1 MNCPVCGKEMEKGLV
16 QGGQI
21 LSWVKEKHKLS
32 MLPKKGEVLLGRSS
46 FQILTFEAFICKA
59 CKKVVLDYSK
69 NNYQNG

>member
-1 MNCPVCGKEMEKGLV
+1 MNCPVCGKEMEKGLA

-46 FQILTFEAFICKA
+46 FQILTFEACICKA